1 MRPSMLALEFV
12 GAAAQYLFW
21 DVCGSIG
28 DAALAVRQTQS
39 RHHPARRTFE
49 LVLYLSGVSRES
61 LVTTSCVSN
70 INRSLE
76 RITCHTLVLHS
87 LSSSFFC
94 STRRCLLSFP

>member
-1 MRPSMLALEFV
+1 MLALEFV

-49 LVLYLSGVSRES
+49 LVLL
-61 LVTTSCVSN
+61 LV
-70 INRSLE
+70 RGE
-76 RITCHTLVLHS
+76 
-87 LSSSFFC
+87 
-94 STRRCLLSFP
+94 P